1 MLNENNKQENKTHNN
16 LKKTRRCLKKK
27 QKQKHKND
35 NDGNSF

>member
-16 LKKTRRCLKKK
+16 LRNTRQCLKKK

-35 NDGNSF
+35 NDGNRC